1 MSEATCTCDEGM
13 VPHWEGCPAAVWNR
27 RRSPSENEREIARL
41 LEGIERHAGYL
52 LRDSSDL
59 VRAYDEG
66 REETRIASLNTLFDS
81 VKEALRLAASERSR
95 LRETPDET
103 RPASNAKHPE
113 GLSYEVVF
121 VDDDG
126 ERHEG
131 WFATREEARS
141 DIARRTSEITG
152 TMYFCYWDIR
162 DRC

>member
-1 MSEATCTCDEGM
+1 MSSI
-13 VPHWEGCPAAVWNR
+13 AAVEET
-27 RRSPSENEREIARL
+27 RSVEVFSL
-41 LEGIERHAGYL
+41 DVVHL
-52 LRDSSDL
+52 LRDSADL
-59 VRAYDEG
+59 VRQYDEG
-66 REETRIASLNTLFDS
+66 REETRIASLNALVDS
-81 VKEALRLAASERSR
+81 AKEALRFAASERSR

-162 DRC
+162 DRS